1 MQLCLPRGAEVRPSG
16 LQAGFPSELGTPSE
30 VGSDWPIQKI
40 TGHLRSHLVTKDL
53 WGANMCQ
60 QIGN

>member
-1 MQLCLPRGAEVRPSG
+1 MQLCLPRGAEVRPSVDCRQG
-16 LQAGFPSELGTPSE
+16 SRQSWVHPLR
-30 VGSDWPIQKI
+30 SDWPIQKI

-53 WGANMCQ
+53 WGGNMCQ